1 LQVFRDALAKILSSG
16 PEVKLTW
23 VLVLAAG
30 NNSFK
35 TGGKEVDCCKKCL
48 GTGRIS
54 CGACWG
60 GQRNVICPDCMGKGW
75 DKESIC
81 QRCHGTG
88 RIIPQSCPFCGN
100 SSPCP
105 DCGNAI

>member
-1 LQVFRDALAKILSSG
+1 MFIRRILLLLLCICLIAGLSG
-16 PEVKLTW
+16 CACKNIELRPEVKLTW

-60 GQRNVICPDCMGKGW
+60 R
-75 DKESIC
+75 
-81 QRCHGTG
+81 G
-88 RIIPQSCPFCGN
+88 R
-100 SSPCP
+100 
-105 DCGNAI
+105 A